1 MPGRPPLSTGTR
13 DVWRDRAACKDTPAL
28 FFAEYP
34 DYGPAL
40 AICATCPVVEPCRE
54 DGKNEPWGIWGGTV
68 PEERGF
74 LNGQRSHSARLTRRR
89 AAIRASS
96 ASAAS

>member
-1 MPGRPPLSTGTR
+1 MT
-13 DVWRDRAACKDTPAL
+13 WREHAACRDQTATMYPD
-28 FFAEYP
+28 YP

-40 AICATCPVVEPCRE
+40 AIYAICPVIGPCRE
-54 DGKNEPWGIWGGTV
+54 ASVHEPWGVWGGTV

-74 LNGQRSHSARLTRRR
+74 LNGQRCHSAKMTRHLAVI
-89 AAIRASS
+89 AAMRASS